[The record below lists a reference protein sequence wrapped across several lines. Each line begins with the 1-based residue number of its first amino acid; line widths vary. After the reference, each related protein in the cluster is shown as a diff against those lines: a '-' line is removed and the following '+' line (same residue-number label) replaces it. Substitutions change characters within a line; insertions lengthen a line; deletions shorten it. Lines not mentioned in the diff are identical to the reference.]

1 MAKIGLQPLGYSLE
15 AANAQAIP
23 AHHQPVTVML
33 ALVNPERAGR
43 RSGYL
48 RRQAR
53 FDEAGRVRHDQLRHL
68 YRKDLEP
75 SAIVQFN
82 TPVILSKLMTT
93 A

>member
-33 ALVNPERAGR
+33 DLVNPERAGR

-75 SAIVQFN
+75 
-82 TPVILSKLMTT
+82 VILSKLMTT